1 MSLPTPPTGR
11 LSLLR
16 VTDLLLVV
24 IVVLGGL
31 RVLLPLL
38 GGVSTLEPMM
48 GETTTGSNFTLLV
61 VSVLL
66 QVALTL
72 GALYAV
78 VIRLRGLSWQDLG
91 LVPPPP
97 GSLMRGLLLAV
108 ISIPAIG
115 LINLLVQSL
124 LGSELRNP
132 QIEALSPVA
141 VSPVNYLI
149 MILLAGLLVPLV
161 EELAFRG
168 LLQGWLRERVGAKG
182 AIALSSLIFALMHGI
197 PALIPAL
204 LLVGGLLAWLYETSG
219 SLWPSV
225 AMHAAFNSIM
235 TTLLY
240 VALGQGVAVG

>member
-1 MSLPTPPTGR
+1 MSLPAPPTGR
-11 LSLLR
+11 LALLS

-31 RVLLPLL
+31 RALLPLI
-38 GGVSTLEPMM
+38 GGVSTPDPML
-48 GETTTGSNFTLLV
+48 GETHAGAAFLPLV
-61 VSVLL
+61 LSVLA

-72 GALYAV
+72 GALYLI

-97 GSLMRGLLLAV
+97 GALMRGLLLAV
-108 ISIPAIG
+108 IAVPTIG
-115 LINLLVQSL
+115 LVNLLIQSL
-124 LGSELRNP
+124 LGSQLENP

-141 VSPVNYLI
+141 VSPVNFLI
-149 MILLAGLLVPLV
+149 MVFLAGLLVPLV

-168 LLQGWLRERVGAKG
+168 LLQGWLRERIGAPG
-182 AIALSSLIFALMHGI
+182 AMALSSIIFALMHGI

-204 LLVGGLLAWLYETSG
+204 LLVGGILAWLYESSG
-219 SLWPSV
+219 SLWPAI
-225 AMHAAFNSIM
+225 AMHAAFNTIM

-240 VALGQGVAVG
+240 VALGQGVGVG